1 MTSLKLTTG
10 PGNPCSGIGMEANG
24 STAVAEMRS
33 TTEATN
39 GLALDGLT
47 VFGSVMRV
55 NRPKDYTGPDTD
67 PPKLDPNLLL
77 QICTGSN
84 AEKEYSEVVRV
95 GRQLL
100 ETYREPE
107 PEKDANVPSVVM
119 TSNDRS
125 LFSLQ
130 MRNSEA
136 RLRPEQVCADPQHS
150 AGAGGVGD
158 PFLLRPLRRRAEGVH
173 AARQQRALPGRRG
186 GGVGDGCW
194 WRSRYREQLSF
205 EIAME
210 GLQGLPIFNGTS
222 LEVETPDK
230 KWPGFP
236 QRVSVVSSRRG
247 EGSESRSLAGTSHG
261 QYHIPRGYRRG

>member
-119 TSNDRS
+119 TMPMVECSRIT
-125 LFSLQ
+125 
-130 MRNSEA
+130 
-136 RLRPEQVCADPQHS
+136 
-150 AGAGGVGD
+150 
-158 PFLLRPLRRRAEGVH
+158 RRVPVS
-173 AARQQRALPGRRG
+173 AAR
-186 GGVGDGCW
+186 
-194 WRSRYREQLSF
+194 SK
-205 EIAME
+205 
-210 GLQGLPIFNGTS
+210 GTS
-222 LEVETPDK
+222 SSNHGLLTMRGFSFSS
-230 KWPGFP
+230 WPMAP
-236 QRVSVVSSRRG
+236 S
-247 EGSESRSLAGTSHG
+247 T
-261 QYHIPRGYRRG
+261 I

>member
-119 TSNDRS
+119 TSNDR
-125 LFSLQ
+125 
-130 MRNSEA
+130 
-136 RLRPEQVCADPQHS
+136 RL
-150 AGAGGVGD
+150 
-158 PFLLRPLRRRAEGVH
+158 
-173 AARQQRALPGRRG
+173 
-186 GGVGDGCW
+186 
-194 WRSRYREQLSF
+194 
-205 EIAME
+205 
-210 GLQGLPIFNGTS
+210 
-222 LEVETPDK
+222 
-230 KWPGFP
+230 
-236 QRVSVVSSRRG
+236 VSVG
-247 EGSESRSLAGTSHG
+247 
-261 QYHIPRGYRRG
+261 